1 MAKKMS
7 LGEKLHGAA
16 HAIPGY
22 GIAQMMKER
31 GESRKAEREHIEKTR
46 GSPKRDKPNF
56 RHEDHSYS
64 KYPRG

>member
-22 GIAQMMKER
+22 GIAQIMKEK
-31 GESRKAEREHIEKTR
+31 GEKMGAERERIKATR
-46 GSPKRDKPNF
+46 GSPKKDKPNG
-56 RHEDHSYS
+56 RSENHGKGYD
-64 KYPRG
+64 RG